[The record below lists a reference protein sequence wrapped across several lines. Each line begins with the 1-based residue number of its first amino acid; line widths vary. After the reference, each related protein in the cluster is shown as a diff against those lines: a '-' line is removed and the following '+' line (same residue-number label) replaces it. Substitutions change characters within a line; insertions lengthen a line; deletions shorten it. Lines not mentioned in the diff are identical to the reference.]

1 MPIVS
6 VSIPDRLLKELDDSL
21 ERRGFA
27 NRSEV
32 LRQAV
37 RFFIEEG
44 RSLEVEG
51 EVVAVVTVVYEK
63 ARGSRLLTQ
72 HEHEGLLL
80 TFLHTHVDE
89 DSCLEVLVLKGS
101 ARAVRRLTDSIRM
114 DGRVRQVKVTVL
126 GGPC

>member
-6 VSIPDRLLKELDDSL
+6 VSIPEKLLKELDDSL

-27 NRSEV
+27 SRSEV

-63 ARGSRLLTQ
+63 AKGRLLAH

-89 DSCLEVLVLKGS
+89 GSCLEVLVLKGS
-101 ARAVRRLTDSIRM
+101 AEAVRKLTDSIRM
-114 DGRVRQVKVTVL
+114 DERVKQVKITVL
-126 GGPC
+126 GGPR